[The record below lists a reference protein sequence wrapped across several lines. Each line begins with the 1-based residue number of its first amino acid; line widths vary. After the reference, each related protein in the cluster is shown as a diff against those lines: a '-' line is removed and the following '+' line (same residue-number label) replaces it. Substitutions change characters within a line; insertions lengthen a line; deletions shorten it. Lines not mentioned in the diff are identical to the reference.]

1 VHIDPAVSFESLLTT
16 GDPVGTK
23 SDGVTPWR
31 MVGIP
36 DGLGAFDNGDGTF
49 TVLMNHELLATE
61 GVVRDHGFAGAFV
74 SRLVID
80 STALQVLHASDQI
93 QNFHL
98 QGLPGETAN
107 FARFCSAD
115 QPILRLFRFA
125 RVKSPDKDTTEE
137 AKNAPEEAKN
147 APEEAK
153 KNGDK
158 QRRIGNLV

>member
-1 VHIDPAVSFESLLTT
+1 
-16 GDPVGTK
+16 
-23 SDGVTPWR
+23 
-31 MVGIP
+31 
-36 DGLGAFDNGDGTF
+36 
-49 TVLMNHELLATE
+49 
-61 GVVRDHGFAGAFV
+61 VRDHGFAGAFV

-107 FARFCSAD
+107 FARSAD

-137 AKNAPEEAKN
+137 AKNAPEEAK
-147 APEEAK
+147 